1 MVDPRLYCGSCQ
13 NCASSSTHAC
23 HQWGFR
29 GLSGGGG
36 GLSETVAVDAS
47 MCYALPDS
55 VPLEIAAL
63 IEPLT
68 VAYHA
73 LTVSGIKDFNDRSV
87 LILGGGPVGIAVI
100 MCLRAQG
107 VGTVIVSEPTLKR
120 REQNAAFAD
129 AVLDPLNES
138 VGDRC
143 REMTVGNGVDVVF
156 DCAGIQ
162 PGLNAGMDALV
173 FRGTYV
179 NVAGWEKPVGNLRSI
194 CCIALTSSSL
204 WCLLCTSCARRSP
217 SRVLSRTRMMTFE
230 ASLICSKQVRDVRKP
245 GTLEMT
251 KSFLRHVQGP

>member
-1 MVDPRLYCGSCQ
+1 
-13 NCASSSTHAC
+13 
-23 HQWGFR
+23 
-29 GLSGGGG
+29 
-36 GLSETVAVDAS
+36 

-73 LTVSGIKDFNDRSV
+73 LAVSGIKDFNDRSV

-143 REMTVGNGVDVVF
+143 REMTAGNGVDVVF

-179 NVAGWEKPVGNLRSI
+179 NVAGWEKPFVVPFMHFLCKEITLKGSFSYTDDDFRSVVDMFKAGTFKGLEKLVTSRIILEDVVKKGFEELVNNKDSHVKILVTPKSDNL
-194 CCIALTSSSL
+194 
-204 WCLLCTSCARRSP
+204 
-217 SRVLSRTRMMTFE
+217 
-230 ASLICSKQVRDVRKP
+230 KHD
-245 GTLEMT
+245 
-251 KSFLRHVQGP
+251 